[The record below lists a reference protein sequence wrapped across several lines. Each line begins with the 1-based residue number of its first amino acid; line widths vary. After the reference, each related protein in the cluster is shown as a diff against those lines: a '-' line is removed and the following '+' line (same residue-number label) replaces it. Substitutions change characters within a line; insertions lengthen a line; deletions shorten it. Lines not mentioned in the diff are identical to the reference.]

1 VFTFEVGQE
10 VEVLAFKKVGEI
22 IQSEMTQVYANGRI
36 LTNERYYVRYDKLR
50 SNWYKLDE
58 LRGMMEDMKYIN
70 PEAKT
75 VIDKLLMDAFID
87 NGNFVAAK
95 EHGIESGL
103 IKDVN

>member
-1 VFTFEVGQE
+1 MFTFEVGQE
-10 VEVLAFKKVGEI
+10 VEILAIKQVGEI
-22 IQSEMTQVYANGRI
+22 IQSEMTQVYANGGI
-36 LTNERYYVRYDKLR
+36 LTNERYFVRYSKLR

-70 PEAKT
+70 PKAQV

-87 NGNFVAAK
+87 NGNFEAAK

-103 IKDVN
+103 IKDVL